1 MDLDHG
7 AMFATTCFEQAN
19 ISRTTHRGFPT
30 RKTGTEPVTGMVQKI
45 RKTAFFPSTA
55 SFRRPAL
62 NRLPHNDAILV
73 KYDNKNNNLRLIP
86 GRAGVIFAGKGGHV
100 PWPIISSRHARFR
113 KSPTRQNRCVRAIR
127 KSSKTSI
134 AGPTAANFNRRD
146 CLTAGRPDLALRGAD
161 QPLASGHFGRYSGLE
176 STRGFV

>member
-7 AMFATTCFEQAN
+7 AMFATTCFAQVN

-30 RKTGTEPVTGMVQKI
+30 RKTGTEPVTGMVQKL

-55 SFRRPAL
+55 GFRRPAL

-86 GRAGVIFAGKGGHV
+86 GRAGVIFAGGGGH
-100 PWPIISSRHARFR
+100 PMADHLKPPRTFSEEPNAPKPPRPSHQKIIENLDRWVNSSELQPPRL
-113 KSPTRQNRCVRAIR
+113 P
-127 KSSKTSI
+127 
-134 AGPTAANFNRRD
+134 D
-146 CLTAGRPDLALRGAD
+146 GRPTGSRFAR
-161 QPLASGHFGRYSGLE
+161 R
-176 STRGFV
+176 